1 MKQSPKDQRLE
12 QMLRSSRIVAGG
24 FLGTDNR
31 PLPEII
37 AADRAALET
46 LGFTPEQVG
55 QRMQDLTDAARPRL
69 GTEVIIDDRLVVW
82 CEEWKGPMICPWP
95 HGGRFDKR
103 LTTVR
108 RTDTGRTISWM
119 DLNIHLIAEHGFFE
133 GRGAAFRLEPKD
145 LVEILFPR

>member
-24 FLGTDNR
+24 FLGTDPR
-31 PLPEII
+31 PVSEIL
-37 AADRAALET
+37 AADRAALEA
-46 LGFTPEQVG
+46 LGLTAERVG
-55 QRMQDLTDAARPRL
+55 RRMQDLTDAARPGL
-69 GTEVIIDDRLVVW
+69 GTEVVIDDRWVVW

-108 RTDTGRTISWM
+108 RTDTGQVITWT
-119 DLNIHLIAEHGFFE
+119 DLNAHLIAEHGFFE
-133 GRGAAFRLEPKD
+133 GRGAAFRLEPVD
-145 LVEILFPR
+145 LARILF

>member
-12 QMLRSSRIVAGG
+12 QMLRSSGIVAGG

-31 PLPEII
+31 PVPDII
-37 AADRAALET
+37 AADRAALEV

-55 QRMQDLTDAARPRL
+55 QRMQDLTDTARPRL
-69 GTEVIIDDRLVVW
+69 GTEVVIDDRLVVW

-108 RTDTGRTISWM
+108 RTDTGQTISWT

-133 GRGAAFRLEPKD
+133 GRGAAFRLEPED
-145 LVEILFPR
+145 LVDILFPG

>member
-24 FLGTDNR
+24 FLGTDPR
-31 PLPEII
+31 PVSEII
-37 AADRAALET
+37 AADRATLDALD
-46 LGFTPEQVG
+46 FTPEQVG

-69 GTEVIIDDRLVVW
+69 GTEVVIDDRLVVW

-108 RTDTGRTISWM
+108 RTDTGQTISWT
-119 DLNIHLIAEHGFFE
+119 DLNIHLIAKHGFFE
-133 GRGAAFRLEPKD
+133 GNGAAFRLEPGE
-145 LVEILFPR
+145 LVQILFPR